1 MKQLYVL
8 YEHAAGYGLFSVS
21 EFEEVSMFLPQV
33 ESSVQDLAKFNS
45 LVKLAGFAPF
55 KTAVAALENV
65 NAISEGILPQDLL
78 VFLDGIF
85 SKLKKKK
92 CTLGVADAKLAA
104 AIAEALEV
112 QCTHIGVVPEILRG
126 IRRHFHKLVK
136 GFTDKSAAVA
146 QLGLGHSY
154 SRAKVK
160 FNVHRSDN
168 MIIQSIALL
177 DQLDKDI
184 NTFSMRIRE
193 WYSYHF
199 PELVKIIPENY
210 MYAKAA
216 QFIKDRKSLT
226 DDKLEELEE
235 IVMDSSKA
243 QAIIDAAKMS
253 MGMDISVV
261 DLINIEMFAGRVVK
275 LSEYRKKLAEYLH
288 SKMTGVA
295 PNLQS
300 LIGDQVGAR
309 LISHAG
315 SLTNLAKYPASTVQI
330 LGAEKALF
338 RALKTRSNTP
348 KYGLLYHSS
357 FIGRAGAKNKGRIS
371 RFLANKCSMAS
382 RIDCF
387 IENPTNVFGE
397 TLKQQVEDRLKFYE
411 TGEPPRKNIE
421 VMAEAMD
428 LAADEAQ
435 SKKKKDKK
443 KKKKLDAS
451 NADSTAMDTTVN
463 DDDAAVENGEVKK
476 KKKKK
481 KKLDEN
487 NTTNDVME
495 VSIQGDEAENGEKKK
510 KKKKRKSE
518 SMDVTNGDADESVVT
533 LENTFD
539 TENNDLPKKK
549 KKKNKNVE

>member
-1 MKQLYVL
+1 
-8 YEHAAGYGLFSVS
+8 
-21 EFEEVSMFLPQV
+21 
-33 ESSVQDLAKFNS
+33 
-45 LVKLAGFAPF
+45 
-55 KTAVAALENV
+55 
-65 NAISEGILPQDLL
+65 
-78 VFLDGIF
+78 
-85 SKLKKKK
+85 
-92 CTLGVADAKLAA
+92 
-104 AIAEALEV
+104 
-112 QCTHIGVVPEILRG
+112 
-126 IRRHFHKLVK
+126 
-136 GFTDKSAAVA
+136 
-146 QLGLGHSY
+146 
-154 SRAKVK
+154 
-160 FNVHRSDN
+160 

>member
-1 MKQLYVL
+1 MAQLYVL
-8 YEHAAGYGLFSVS
+8 YEHAAGYSLFSIK
-21 EFEEVSMFLPQV
+21 EFEELSMLLPEV
-33 ESSVQDLAKFNS
+33 ESSVTNFAKFS
-45 LVKLAGFAPF
+45 SIVKLAGFVPF
-55 KTAVAALENV
+55 KTAVSALENI
-65 NAISEGILPQDLL
+65 NAISEGIVPQDLMT
-78 VFLDGIF
+78 FLDSFFAG
-85 SKLKKKK
+85 SKKK
-92 CTLGVADAKLAA
+92 CTLGVADSKLGAA
-104 AIAEALEV
+104 LSEAIGIT
-112 QCTHIGVVPEILRG
+112 CNHFGVVPEIMRG
-126 IRRHFHKLVK
+126 IRCHFHKLIK
-136 GFTDKSAAVA
+136 GFTDKSAGVA

-210 MYAKAA
+210 VFAKAA
-216 QFIKDRKSLT
+216 KFIKERKSLT
-226 DDKLEELEE
+226 QDKLEDLEE

-243 QAIIDAAKMS
+243 QAIIDASKTS
-253 MGMDISVV
+253 MGMDISIV
-261 DLINIEMFAGRVVK
+261 DLLNIELFAERVIK
-275 LSEYRKKLAEYLH
+275 LSEYRKKLSTYLH
-288 SKMTGVA
+288 DKMNSVA

-357 FIGRAGAKNKGRIS
+357 FIGRAGLKNKGRIS
-371 RFLANKCSMAS
+371 RFLANKCSIAS

-387 IENPTNVFGE
+387 LDHPTKVFGDK
-397 TLKQQVEDRLKFYE
+397 LKQQVEDRLKFYE
-411 TGEPPRKNIE
+411 SGEIPRKNID
-421 VMAEAMD
+421 VMKEAIEAAEQELGN
-428 LAADEAQ
+428 LAENVNLQ
-435 SKKKKDKK
+435 PSKKKNKK
-443 KKKKLDAS
+443 KRKKNEENVVANGHPKVDSINTNEDA
-451 NADSTAMDTTVN
+451 NL
-463 DDDAAVENGEVKK
+463 GEEPKK

-481 KKLDEN
+481 DKAKQE
-487 NTTNDVME
+487 
-495 VSIQGDEAENGEKKK
+495 
-510 KKKKRKSE
+510 
-518 SMDVTNGDADESVVT
+518 
-533 LENTFD
+533 
-539 TENNDLPKKK
+539 
-549 KKKNKNVE
+549 